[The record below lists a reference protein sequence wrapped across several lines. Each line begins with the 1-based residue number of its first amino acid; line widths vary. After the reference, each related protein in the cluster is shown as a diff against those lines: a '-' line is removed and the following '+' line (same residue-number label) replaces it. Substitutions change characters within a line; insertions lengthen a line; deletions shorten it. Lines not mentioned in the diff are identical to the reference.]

1 MQKLKI
7 KNNLKIRNLMPISE
21 MEINNSPKN
30 KYKKRNSISVS
41 EKTLMLE
48 VSQTIPKPKK
58 RAFIKYRYHLIISV
72 LLIIIFL
79 TFIKNLSHIRVFFKE
94 KHLENSLIRNFSEID
109 NKQNMQSSA
118 SEPLYWRDEKKLN
131 IKKVKREINSYTK
144 DITLSFNNKED
155 FIQRENPKVSLV
167 IPVYNKETFLI
178 PLYKSIQNQSLK
190 DIEIIFI
197 DDNSTD
203 DSVKI
208 IEGFMKE
215 DKRIVLVKHKMNYR
229 TFYSRNEGSRIAKG
243 KYILFVD
250 PDDLIV
256 NDILEKSYETAEKN
270 NLDIVQ
276 FYFLMGNFKISEL
289 SSEFKYKS
297 GILYQPYVK
306 EIFYHGQTRNLW
318 DKLIKRD
325 ILIQS
330 EEFMKE
336 EFKSERYEVHDDDA
350 LFYGLIKIA
359 NSYGFLE
366 QIGYFYNINIPDSTT
381 KTKFNREKINKIFQA
396 LFTIM
401 KYYYVQSEDNR
412 KEKFMVGYQ
421 FFFNKVYVYKN
432 YIQYMTEG
440 FELTLD
446 VLNMYMKS
454 PYILNSEKY
463 FLQLFKDKV
472 MIQLRKVIEE
482 T

>member
-1 MQKLKI
+1 
-7 KNNLKIRNLMPISE
+7 
-21 MEINNSPKN
+21 
-30 KYKKRNSISVS
+30 
-41 EKTLMLE
+41 
-48 VSQTIPKPKK
+48 
-58 RAFIKYRYHLIISV
+58 
-72 LLIIIFL
+72 
-79 TFIKNLSHIRVFFKE
+79 
-94 KHLENSLIRNFSEID
+94 
-109 NKQNMQSSA
+109 
-118 SEPLYWRDEKKLN
+118 
-131 IKKVKREINSYTK
+131 
-144 DITLSFNNKED
+144 
-155 FIQRENPKVSLV
+155 
-167 IPVYNKETFLI
+167 
-178 PLYKSIQNQSLK
+178 
-190 DIEIIFI
+190 
-197 DDNSTD
+197 
-203 DSVKI
+203 
-208 IEGFMKE
+208 
-215 DKRIVLVKHKMNYR
+215 MNYR